1 MHVCAPN
8 VYLMPSEARRGVG
21 SPITGQTV
29 VGSPGDARNTVLL
42 ERVRAGRGLASLI
55 KAFERQRQEE
65 QGSQPGLC
73 YILRPCVRK
82 QNASRVHSCST
93 NKVLRT
99 DLKMNHMANG
109 QDSSKC
115 PNLEM

>member
-1 MHVCAPN
+1 MSAYMHVCAPHA
-8 VYLMPSEARRGVG
+8 YLMPSEARRGVG

-42 ERVRAGRGLASLI
+42 ERVRVGRGLASLI

-73 YILRPCVRK
+73 TY
-82 QNASRVHSCST
+82 
-93 NKVLRT
+93 
-99 DLKMNHMANG
+99 
-109 QDSSKC
+109 
-115 PNLEM
+115 